1 MLTIICLSRNR
12 HAFVKRLI
20 LAYCHTNFHLII
32 ADDSTS
38 KWDWPESGIFG
49 SLTWEYFTTTG
60 STPQRS
66 YIKRFRE
73 AASRVTTEFVCFMDD
88 EEFIFPTGLERAIQ
102 ELKLDSSASCAGGS
116 ISILLSENFGTLKL
130 GKWGRR
136 SDDYSLVLSTPIDR
150 MKQIV
155 NDTRTATLYYQVM
168 RRELVIEFGKR
179 IQAFNSQ
186 FHSSIEIFLALYLL
200 KHGKWSMGSYPYW
213 LRVEGLAN
221 KSDSKE
227 YMTKGEISWIAES
240 LFNNNSELL
249 DRISLA
255 NEIENAWGESTFA
268 NNVQGFTWFKSLWRK
283 MMNYSKSMIKKSH
296 ILTIVFKKWMWK
308 PRATMSFKE
317 LFESYDLV
325 SSDQLLE
332 VAHIE
337 AVLRSYPKGL
347 Q

>member
-1 MLTIICLSRNR
+1 
-12 HAFVKRLI
+12 
-20 LAYCHTNFHLII
+20 
-32 ADDSTS
+32 
-38 KWDWPESGIFG
+38 
-49 SLTWEYFTTTG
+49 
-60 STPQRS
+60 
-66 YIKRFRE
+66 
-73 AASRVTTEFVCFMDD
+73 MDD

-150 MKQIV
+150 MKQII
-155 NDTRTATLYYQVM
+155 NDTRTANLYYQVM

-213 LRVEGLAN
+213 LRVQGPAN

-268 NNVQGFTWFKSLWRK
+268 NNVQEFTWFKSLWRK

-296 ILTIVFKKWMWK
+296 ILTIVFKKWMSK